1 MRAGGGVADNN
12 TTTTIAHAKKRGR
25 VLNTRA
31 EEGKKIKKLPI
42 ARPVSHVRAHACM
55 YMYVPA
61 PVCLSIRIPTQ
72 PILTYMESVIPS
84 EDHPPPFPSDIYPL
98 PTHLHLHFPFA
109 LPHPPPPPPKT
120 PPWDMLCPDSYV
132 RMHIHTRSVQH
143 FTSKHVAVCWIGA
156 DHPQLLPPLQLAP
169 NQLLASTQ
177 LNSYLH
183 PAS

>member
-109 LPHPPPPPPKT
+109 LPHPPPPPPQN
-120 PPWDMLCPDSYV
+120 PSMGHAMSGFICA
-132 RMHIHTRSVQH
+132 H
-143 FTSKHVAVCWIGA
+143 A
-156 DHPQLLPPLQLAP
+156 HPYSIRP
-169 NQLLASTQ
+169 T
-177 LNSYLH
+177 LH
-183 PAS
+183 QQACCRVLDWC